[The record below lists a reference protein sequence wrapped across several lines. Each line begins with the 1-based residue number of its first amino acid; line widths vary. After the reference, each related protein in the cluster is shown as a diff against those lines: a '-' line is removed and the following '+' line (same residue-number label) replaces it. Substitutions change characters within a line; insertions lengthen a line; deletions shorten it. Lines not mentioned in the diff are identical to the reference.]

1 MTPVNLFPNGFA
13 SWVETF
19 TEITLAF
26 GAHLA
31 HNQNIVNSKSKIVRL
46 YGEHGRGIIY
56 TEAEALA
63 HQFEEFYAGYKWNGE
78 LMFFDAI
85 DFFLEEWEH
94 DKPHVYHHTE
104 WT

>member
-1 MTPVNLFPNGFA
+1 MTPANLFPNGFA

-31 HNQNIVNSKSKIVRL
+31 HNQSKSKIVRL

-56 TEAEALA
+56 TEAEMLA
-63 HQFEEFYAGYKWNGE
+63 HGFEELYAGHLWDGE
-78 LMFFDAI
+78 FSFFDAV
-85 DFFLEEWEH
+85 DAYLEEWEN
-94 DKPHVYHHTE
+94 DKPHVSLIVDQNKLL
-104 WT
+104 